1 MTYEEMQ
8 RMMEF
13 ILEQQAQL
21 KANMRRLRE
30 CQRRMEASRPEDS
43 QLVLR
48 KPLIRPKMTYDPV
61 EVSLRRAE
69 EAVSK
74 LGGSVSGR

>member
-21 KANMRRLRE
+21 KANMRRLGE
-30 CQRRMEASRPEDS
+30 CQRRLEALRPENS
-43 QLVLR
+43 QLLLR
-48 KPLIRPKMTYDPV
+48 KPLIRPKKSHDST
-61 EVSLRRAE
+61 EAILRRVE
-69 EAVSK
+69 ETIRK
-74 LGGSVSGR
+74 LGVSVNGH